1 MLHIHFTDADV
12 RRTRVAAGPDP
23 LWEAVLSLTKLRS
36 AQLPSHH
43 AWWRRD
49 ATRVLGGGRGWLD
62 VLCGLVPPK
71 GNFPDFLTPSAGDG
85 THWARLLDTPPSR
98 IRDDLAAA
106 YRNRAPSD
114 WVRRLAADNQRT
126 VLAETATA
134 LRLYTEQALAP
145 MWDVVCHAVEV
156 DRAWRAA
163 ALLDGGVDQLLA
175 GLRPD
180 IQWDGAT
187 LTCPYPVPHSIELG
201 GRGIT
206 LLPSYFCSAVPTT
219 LIDGDLAPVLVY
231 PVAPVPGSDQMGG
244 RLAKL
249 LGETRSRVLGLLS
262 VSCTTTQLAHRA
274 GVSLATASEHVKVLR
289 EAGLA
294 SSQRQGQSV
303 VHTLTP
309 HGRTL
314 TSAGHK

>member
-1 MLHIHFTDADV
+1 V
-12 RRTRVAAGPDP
+12 RARAAQG
-23 LWEAVLSLTKLRS
+23 R
-36 AQLPSHH
+36 LP
-43 AWWRRD
+43 
-49 ATRVLGGGRGWLD
+49 
-62 VLCGLVPPK
+62 
-71 GNFPDFLTPSAGDG
+71 PDFLTPTTGDG
-85 THWARLLDTPPSR
+85 AHWARLLDTPPAR
-98 IRDDLAAA
+98 VRGDLMAA

-126 VLAETATA
+126 VLAETASA

-145 MWDVVCHAVEV
+145 VWDVVCHAVEI

-163 ALLDGGVDQLLA
+163 ALLEGGTDQLLA
-175 GLRPD
+175 TLRSD

-206 LLPSYFCSAVPTT
+206 LLPSYFCSSVPTT

-231 PVAPVPGSDQMGG
+231 PVSAVSGSGCDEAGG

-289 EAGLA
+289 EAGLV

-314 TSAGHK
+314 TSAGHE